1 MPPNLLYRRH
11 ATSTLT
17 PKREDTI
24 MDTKTTPII
33 MRALL
38 FTVLLV
44 AFAAT
49 AFAQTTTGTV
59 SMSATVSKFV
69 EINSGG
75 AITLS
80 GNSGGGITT
89 DGVANNPLAA
99 SINLG
104 ELGPSNTNSFVKAS
118 VPLKLRSNANYVL
131 SMIATVS
138 SSGTTSNKIA
148 STDVGF

>member
-69 EINSGG
+69 EFNSGG
-75 AITLS
+75 AITLT

-89 DGVANNPLAA
+89 DGVVDNPLAA

-104 ELGPSNTNSFVKAS
+104 ELGPSNTNGLT
-118 VPLKLRSNANYVL
+118 VPAMFAIKPQFYENGST
-131 SMIATVS
+131 TVS
-138 SSGTTSNKIA
+138 VTFTVTTP
-148 STDVGF
+148 